1 MRLGNGGGEICTE
14 GRFGGE
20 KPKFGYILFIIYTY
34 IVIILEVMK
43 IRPLET
49 HSKVLEV
56 EYRLCKY
63 PYLSKESL
71 PGTADALVF
80 QKLLT
85 AHRRNVNKRRYAH
98 KGEISEF
105 LSLVHHDETICS
117 FCY

>member
-1 MRLGNGGGEICTE
+1 MGEEKFAVREDME
-14 GRFGGE
+14 GRSLNLGIFC
-20 KPKFGYILFIIYTY
+20 FIIYTY

-85 AHRRNVNKRRYAH
+85 ADRRNVNKLRYAN
-98 KGEISEF
+98 KGKISEF